1 MGARFL
7 IGPLWNGKLQCGE
20 EEVRGWL
27 CCANPILP
35 KHPSVYILCSSLSP
49 ATRRDSSLRRA
60 PALDHPGPGRK
71 SASCAT
77 TLASAFSCAAM
88 ASACFRQGLCRG
100 GGAGKHFFQLRGF
113 AQKFLL
119 LGRVQPGLGLGALRF
134 RLGDTLPGMSGGR
147 GGGRIGLGKG
157 VGLKGISA
165 MRFAL
170 SRKASTFG
178 MVYNK

>member
-1 MGARFL
+1 MAMLREPHTTEAFRRVHSLFL
-7 IGPLWNGKLQCGE
+7 AIADYKKRLAIAQNT
-20 EEVRGWL
+20 
-27 CCANPILP
+27 
-35 KHPSVYILCSSLSP
+35 HF
-49 ATRRDSSLRRA
+49 
-60 PALDHPGPGRK
+60 DHPGPGRK